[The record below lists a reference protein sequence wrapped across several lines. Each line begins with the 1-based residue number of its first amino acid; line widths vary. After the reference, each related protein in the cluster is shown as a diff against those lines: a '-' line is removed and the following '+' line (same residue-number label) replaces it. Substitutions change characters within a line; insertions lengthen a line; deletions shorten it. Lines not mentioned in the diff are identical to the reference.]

1 MKRRCWV
8 RGSGIRLSD
17 TTLFAMQWSVVG
29 AQADAACG
37 ALRPCGPALA
47 GFSQRSR
54 RQADKRE
61 SPHQRRAW
69 GSVNQDRAG
78 VTGLP
83 ALKSYAIRIYRVTA
97 GFVVSMTFDRSITV
111 TGFGQGLQ
119 FADQVV
125 DGHLGISGRAIPS
138 KVNAEFRGS

>member
-1 MKRRCWV
+1 MV
-8 RGSGIRLSD
+8 R
-17 TTLFAMQWSVVG
+17 F
-29 AQADAACG
+29 
-37 ALRPCGPALA
+37 ALA
-47 GFSQRSR
+47 GQHLPGSPSVLGVRLTNG
-54 RQADKRE
+54 E
-61 SPHQRRAW
+61 SPHQWRAW

>member
-1 MKRRCWV
+1 MRDGEPTI
-8 RGSGIRLSD
+8 RGLQGIRPTPHHHL
-17 TTLFAMQWSVVG
+17 T
-29 AQADAACG
+29 
-37 ALRPCGPALA
+37 
-47 GFSQRSR
+47 GFYRW
-54 RQADKRE
+54 KRE
-61 SPHQRRAW
+61 SPHQWRAW